1 MSQKKTRIEYLEKV
15 ALLML
20 EDPVSFYLLS
30 NNKMMIDRLLMML
43 GDRLQQITYILLPII
58 LIYAKIKEQYVL
70 LSAQRKYKN

>member
-1 MSQKKTRIEYLEKV
+1 MSQKRTRIEYLEKV

-30 NNKMMIDRLLMML
+30 NNKMMIDRLLMMV